1 MKRKGKRKRDIANP
15 VRHRIDDVPF
25 LLSFS
30 SLLEGGNRRKSRRIA
45 TKVFFRQRLPAN
57 GFWRERELAD
67 KC

>member
-1 MKRKGKRKRDIANP
+1 M
-15 VRHRIDDVPF
+15 
-25 LLSFS
+25 SFFFS
-30 SLLEGGNRRKSRRIA
+30 VGGGNRRKSRRIA